1 MQPAN
6 SHMNTSAR
14 QILVV
19 DDFEDVRESLAEVL
33 EDSGN
38 QVITAANGLEAM
50 DAIKHQ
56 QINLVISDILMP
68 EMDGLEL
75 ITETRKLFPDMK
87 FILISGGSR
96 YNEDFD
102 YLEMSK
108 NLTGIETLLK
118 KPFETETLLNM
129 VDELL
134 AS

>member
-1 MQPAN
+1 
-6 SHMNTSAR
+6 MNASAK

-56 QINLVISDILMP
+56 KISLVISDILMP

-75 ITETRKLFPDMK
+75 ITETRKLYPDMK

-96 YNEDFD
+96 YNDDFD

-129 VDELL
+129 VDNLL
-134 AS
+134 AN

>member
-1 MQPAN
+1 MA
-6 SHMNTSAR
+6 TATK

-33 EDSGN
+33 QDHGT
-38 QVITAANGLEAM
+38 QVVTAANGLEAM
-50 DAIKHQ
+50 DAIKHHSF
-56 QINLVISDILMP
+56 NLIISDILMP

-75 ITETRKLFPDMK
+75 ISETRKIYPDMR

-108 NLTGIETLLK
+108 NLTGIKTLLK
-118 KPFETETLLNM
+118 KPFETIELLTM
-129 VDELL
+129 VDDML
-134 AS
+134 AN